1 MSPRK
6 SKSQPTQSEP
16 VTQPLPPEVE
26 AAANPELEAL
36 KAELE
41 AARQNAGENLDS
53 LQRLMAEFSNYKRRI
68 ERDQTQSAQ
77 AATANAV
84 RRYLDIAD
92 DLDRALRNRPQ
103 EGEGARWAEG
113 VELVYRKL
121 LTAFEADG
129 VEMIQAEGQSFDPNQ
144 HEAISQEDSP
154 EHESGQIIGV
164 VQAGYRIGERVLRPA
179 RVRVAR

>member
-1 MSPRK
+1 MAPRK
-6 SKSQPTQSEP
+6 KKSQSEQSEP
-16 VTQPLPPEVE
+16 ITQPLPPEGE

-41 AARQNAGENLDS
+41 EARQKANENLDS

-68 ERDQTQSAQ
+68 ERDQAQSVQ
-77 AATANAV
+77 IATANAV

-92 DLDRALRNRPQ
+92 DLERALRNRPQ

-113 VELVYRKL
+113 IELVYRKL
-121 LTAFEADG
+121 LSAFESDG
-129 VEMIQAEGQSFDPNQ
+129 VEMIQAEGQSFDPSQ

-154 EHESGQIIGV
+154 EHESGAVIGV